1 MLAGRRTAKA
11 CLLTAQRRESG
22 HAAAIP
28 PAGRRTSWLRWEFG
42 RRIQVTPV
50 IRLITLE
57 RFIKA
62 GVLIAGSVALL
73 VLDRHSGAHQAIL
86 NIQSEYNLEAGR
98 GLWHRLVGSVL
109 DHAAG
114 VPDRRLIALALAGLL
129 YGGLEAL
136 EGFGLLLRRRWAEYL
151 VLIATVAF
159 IPAEVE
165 ELATR
170 PSVFKALALLVNLL
184 IVAYLVWRKRLFLE
198 RPSQMQS
205 APRADAA

>member
-1 MLAGRRTAKA
+1 M
-11 CLLTAQRRESG
+11 
-22 HAAAIP
+22 
-28 PAGRRTSWLRWEFG
+28 
-42 RRIQVTPV
+42 

-57 RFIKA
+57 RFIKG
-62 GVLIAGSVALL
+62 GVLVAGSVALL
-73 VLDRHSGAHQAIL
+73 VLDRHSGAHQVIL
-86 NIQSEYNLEAGR
+86 NIQSGYNLDAGR
-98 GLWHRLVGSVL
+98 SLWHRLVASVL

-114 VPDRRLIALALAGLL
+114 VPDRRLIAFAVAGLL

-151 VLIATVAF
+151 VLIATVVF
-159 IPAEVE
+159 IPVEVE

-205 APRADAA
+205 ARVPITTDFSAWYAGIMLFTLLSVLALAGYAFHTSLGGQKIFKGKFLEE

>member
-1 MLAGRRTAKA
+1 
-11 CLLTAQRRESG
+11 LTAQLRESG
-22 HAAAIP
+22 QAATIP
-28 PAGRRTSWLRWEFG
+28 PARPRTSWLRWEFG

-57 RFIKA
+57 RFVKA

-73 VLDRHSGAHQAIL
+73 VLDRHSGAHEAIL
-86 NIQSEYNLEAGR
+86 NIQSEYNLDAGR

-114 VPDRRLIALALAGLL
+114 LRDQRLIALAVAGLL

-151 VLIATVAF
+151 VLIATVVF
-159 IPAEVE
+159 IPVEVE

-170 PSVFKALALLVNLL
+170 PSVFKALALLVNL
-184 IVAYLVWRKRLFLE
+184 IVVAYLVWRKRLFLE

-205 APRADAA
+205 APRADEA

>member
-1 MLAGRRTAKA
+1 
-11 CLLTAQRRESG
+11 LTAQLRKSG

-28 PAGRRTSWLRWEFG
+28 PARPRTSGLRCEFG

-62 GVLIAGSVALL
+62 GVLITGSVAQL

-86 NIQSEYNLEAGR
+86 NIQSEDNVDAGR
-98 GLWHRLVGSVL
+98 GLWHRLVASVL

-114 VPDRRLIALALAGLL
+114 VPDRRLIALAVAGLL
-129 YGGLEAL
+129 YRGLEAL
-136 EGFGLLLRRRWAEYL
+136 EGFGLLLKRRWAEYL
-151 VLIATVAF
+151 VLIATVVL
-159 IPAEVE
+159 IPGEVE

-170 PSVFKALALLVNLL
+170 PSVFKALAMLVNLL
-184 IVAYLVWRKRLFLE
+184 IVAYLVWRKHLFLE

-205 APRADAA
+205 APPADEA

>member
-1 MLAGRRTAKA
+1 
-11 CLLTAQRRESG
+11 LTARLRESG
-22 HAAAIP
+22 RAATIP
-28 PAGRRTSWLRWEFG
+28 SARPRTSWLRWEFG
-42 RRIQVTPV
+42 RRIEVTPV

-57 RFIKA
+57 RFVKA
-62 GVLIAGSVALL
+62 GVLTAGSVALL
-73 VLDRHSGAHQAIL
+73 VLDRHSGAHQVIL
-86 NIQSEYNLEAGR
+86 NLQSEYNLDAGR
-98 GLWHRLVGSVL
+98 GLWHRLVGPVL

-114 VPDRRLIALALAGLL
+114 VPDRRLIALAVAGLL

-151 VLIATVAF
+151 VLIATVVF
-159 IPAEVE
+159 IPVEVE

>member
-1 MLAGRRTAKA
+1 
-11 CLLTAQRRESG
+11 LTAQLRGSE
-22 HAAAIP
+22 HAAAIA
-28 PAGRRTSWLRWEFG
+28 PARRRTSWLRWEFG
-42 RRIQVTPV
+42 RRIQATPV

-62 GVLIAGSVALL
+62 GVLIAGSAALL
-73 VLDRHSGAHQAIL
+73 VLDRHSGVHQAIL
-86 NIQSEYNLEAGR
+86 NIQSEYNLDAGR
-98 GLWHRLVGSVL
+98 GLSHRLVAAVL

-114 VPDRRLIALALAGLL
+114 VPDRRLIALAVAGLL

-136 EGFGLLLRRRWAEYL
+136 EGFGLLLKRRWAEYL
-151 VLIATVAF
+151 VLIATVVF
-159 IPAEVE
+159 IPVEVE

-170 PSVFKALALLVNLL
+170 PSVFKALAMLVNLL

-205 APRADAA
+205 APRADEA